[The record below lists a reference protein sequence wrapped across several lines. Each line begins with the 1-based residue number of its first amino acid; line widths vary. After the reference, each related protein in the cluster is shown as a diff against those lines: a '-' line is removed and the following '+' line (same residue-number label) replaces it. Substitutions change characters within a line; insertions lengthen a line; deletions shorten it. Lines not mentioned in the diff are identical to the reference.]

1 MLHMLTHGTPSKH
14 AMLTRQ
20 RTQSGMTQYTGARF
34 TAVRRL
40 AVNNAE
46 LSSAYIPSLNGGTA
60 APGSTDHHGGNLDYR
75 PDESGTRT
83 ECTYTNTKAGITP
96 RAAACVSLVHV
107 SRGPCVCVCHRHVSL
122 SSYGCV
128 SVWRCATESL
138 SVCVCVWLSV

>member
-1 MLHMLTHGTPSKH
+1 
-14 AMLTRQ
+14 MLTRQ

-46 LSSAYIPSLNGGTA
+46 LSSAYIP
-60 APGSTDHHGGNLDYR
+60 GSTDHHGGNLDYR

-96 RAAACVSLVHV
+96 RAACVSLVHV
-107 SRGPCVCVCHRHVSL
+107 SRGPCVCVSPSRV
-122 SSYGCV
+122 
-128 SVWRCATESL
+128 TQ
-138 SVCVCVWLSV
+138 